1 MDKDE
6 DNDKDE
12 SNKEPKQ
19 IRRRVKKSESGDRN
33 HVCEYCQKSYLSYPA
48 LYTHIRIKHNTN
60 NKLGGHPGRPKKLD
74 KKIKDPF
81 DPTTFEFFKKEER
94 KGHTPHE
101 NINECAKKAFLYL
114 YQNEIKNIEK
124 RQMKYYD
131 KIEEHPFFS
140 KFIKDIHDEQK
151 LEKENSNI
159 DNVLINYLN
168 IISIL
173 CNENYY
179 EKIIV
184 FITLFREFVN
194 IFKKLDDNDQEY
206 TAKKEAED
214 VPDTSNEF
222 INEFLFPEQEESS
235 FGFEKEEA
243 ISLIRNL
250 CSWMYENNFTGS
262 KLFMAENKEN
272 QT

>member
-1 MDKDE
+1 M
-6 DNDKDE
+6 
-12 SNKEPKQ
+12 
-19 IRRRVKKSESGDRN
+19 
-33 HVCEYCQKSYLSYPA
+33 
-48 LYTHIRIKHNTN
+48 
-60 NKLGGHPGRPKKLD
+60 
-74 KKIKDPF
+74 
-81 DPTTFEFFKKEER
+81 
-94 KGHTPHE
+94 
-101 NINECAKKAFLYL
+101 
-114 YQNEIKNIEK
+114 
-124 RQMKYYD
+124 
-131 KIEEHPFFS
+131 
-140 KFIKDIHDEQK
+140 
-151 LEKENSNI
+151 EKENSNT

-168 IISIL
+168 KISIL